1 MGALMQW
8 YRGLA
13 ERERRFVVIGGC
25 LALAIILMMV
35 LLPLTRGAATLEQR
49 VAKKRADLAWMRSV
63 APALAGAGPVADAGA
78 NAESLVVTVDRTA
91 REANLG
97 ESLVRSE
104 PSGSGGQR
112 VQFDKARFDVML
124 AWLARLRQQH
134 GIRVVSAS
142 VERTDEPG
150 LVTASIELSAR

>member
-1 MGALMQW
+1 MGALSHW

-13 ERERRFVVIGGC
+13 ERERRFVAIGGC
-25 LALAIILMMV
+25 IALAIVLLMV
-35 LLPLTRGAATLEQR
+35 LLPLTRGAAALGER
-49 VAKKRADLAWMRSV
+49 VEKKRADLAWMRSV
-63 APALAGAGPVADAGA
+63 APALASAGPVVDSGAG
-78 NAESLVVTVDRTA
+78 AESLVVTVDRTA

-104 PSGSGGQR
+104 PSGNGGQR

-134 GIRVVSAS
+134 GIRIVSAS
-142 VERTDEPG
+142 VERSGEPG